1 MAEEQIEVLSQIIS
15 EDEGEYR
22 IRAGDRVHYLT
33 IDTRVFDRDT
43 LCRPYLLI
51 PKLPNFPDSAWTKMH
66 ITRSSEGDGA
76 LVLNTTHEPMEE
88 ISFIWHE
95 QRIDVLSLPFIKRL
109 KSGVFETIYKDE
121 PAIAK
126 IACFEWQI
134 PNITRETWAYH
145 VLDHD
150 NDGEP
155 IAPAFLGHLTENG
168 RVMGFLMRRVEG
180 RAACLGDLARCE
192 ALVLRLHRLGGLGLV
207 HGDVNRYNFIVED
220 TPDGR
225 IWLVDFEHAQDYD
238 EEAGRAEFLS
248 LASELAEETG
258 RGTVTTIQS

>member
-1 MAEEQIEVLSQIIS
+1 MAEKQIEVLSQIIS

-22 IRAGDRVHYLT
+22 VRAGARVHYLT

-51 PKLPNFPDSAWTKMH
+51 PKLPSLPDSSWTKMH
-66 ITRSSEGDGA
+66 ITRSNEGDGA
-76 LVLNTTHEPMEE
+76 LVVHTTQEPLEE
-88 ISFIWHE
+88 VGFIWHE
-95 QRIDVLSLPFIKRL
+95 RRIDVLSLPFINWL
-109 KSGVFETIYKDE
+109 KSGVFETVYE
-121 PAIAK
+121 GRPAIAK

-134 PNITRETWAYH
+134 PNMTRETWAYH

-150 NDGEP
+150 SDGTP

-168 RVMGFLMRRVEG
+168 RVMGFLMEKVQG
-180 RAACLGDLARCE
+180 RAACSADLARCE
-192 ALVLRLHRLGGLGLV
+192 ALVLRLHKLGGLGLV

-220 TPDGR
+220 GSDGHV
-225 IWLVDFEHAQDYD
+225 WLIDFEHAQDYD
-238 EEAGRAEFLS
+238 EKAGQAEFQS

-258 RGTVTTIQS
+258 RGTVRDI